1 MKPRPRTPALWILE
15 HRRRPSSTTDPV
27 EAERRR
33 AYAAM
38 DPAERLA
45 RALALSSF
53 ALDLRESAR
62 LPRPS

>member
-1 MKPRPRTPALWILE
+1 
-15 HRRRPSSTTDPV
+15 V